1 MQKKERYGVPI
12 DNIAEVGSVGFC
24 CGFMD
29 IQKKESC
36 EAHTEPAEAMVN
48 WLLWESEKRVED
60 WREVVE
66 TQESFF

>member
-48 WLLWESEKRVED
+48 
-60 WREVVE
+60 
-66 TQESFF
+66 